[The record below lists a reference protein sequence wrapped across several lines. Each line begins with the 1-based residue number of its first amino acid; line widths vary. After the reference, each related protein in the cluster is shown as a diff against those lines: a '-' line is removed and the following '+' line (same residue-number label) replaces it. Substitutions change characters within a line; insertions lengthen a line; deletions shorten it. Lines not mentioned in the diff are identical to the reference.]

1 MCVQEEDRL
10 KRDKMEVV
18 NLVHS
23 THGKKNG
30 ASGSNKPSHAFKSSN
45 VSAKTI
51 QSPPKGSQNVKVNK
65 TEIFKCY
72 FFKKSGHMKDC
83 DKYKKQLIKKDIS
96 NVFVCIESNLVV
108 VLMNSWWFD
117 IGYSVH
123 ITNTLQGLTN
133 KRAPNKDELKVIMTI
148 FFLIINSY

>member
-30 ASGSNKPSHAFKSSN
+30 ASGSEKPSHAFKSSN
-45 VSAKTI
+45 VSAKTA
-51 QSPPKGSQNVKVNK
+51 QPPLNKGSQNVNK

-72 FFKKSGHMKDC
+72 FCKKFGHMKDC
-83 DKYKKQLIKKDIS
+83 DKYK
-96 NVFVCIESNLVV
+96 
-108 VLMNSWWFD
+108 
-117 IGYSVH
+117 
-123 ITNTLQGLTN
+123 
-133 KRAPNKDELKVIMTI
+133 R
-148 FFLIINSY
+148 